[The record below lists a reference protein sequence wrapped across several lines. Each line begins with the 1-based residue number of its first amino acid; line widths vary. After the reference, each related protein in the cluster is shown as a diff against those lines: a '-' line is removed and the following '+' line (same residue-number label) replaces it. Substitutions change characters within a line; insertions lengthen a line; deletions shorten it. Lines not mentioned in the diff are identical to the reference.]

1 MAESAMAGLFQ
12 TPEMYQQARLQQQ
25 QAQAAQ
31 YAQMEPLQ
39 RASYGTYM
47 AGQQLGSG
55 IGQLFGVQDPQ
66 LRMISQRNALA
77 RQIDPNDPNSY
88 MAVAQQA
95 AQGGDPQFAMSLA
108 AAGQTALKDLA
119 SRRASLATAQKT
131 ELAMQQEMELRAA
144 LAKLGP
150 DATSEQIL
158 GVVAQ
163 YGSPDK
169 VLAVLQGSADKTE
182 TRAARVLE
190 QEANRQQQI
199 QLQQERLDAQLEA
212 ARQRGA
218 DQKQLIQMQIDGRR
232 QLADFA
238 AGIKSADKAT
248 KPLPSY
254 LAKGEEEDYGTAT
267 AASNLAS
274 DANNFIGRI
283 KTGEIKFGL
292 KDKASIRARQ
302 VFGSSDPDVIAREDY
317 DKFLKVLTN
326 ESLRLNKGTQTEGDA
341 IRAAKELES
350 SESPEAAAAA
360 MRRLVEINVRRT
372 QNASDE
378 VSRRRK
384 NANFPEPQEKIN
396 VPKFDVQ
403 IIDNEEYNRFVNNPK
418 YPSGTPFIDPKGIRR
433 TKP

>member
-1 MAESAMAGLFQ
+1 
-12 TPEMYQQARLQQQ
+12 
-25 QAQAAQ
+25 
-31 YAQMEPLQ
+31 
-39 RASYGTYM
+39 
-47 AGQQLGSG
+47 
-55 IGQLFGVQDPQ
+55 VQDPQ
-66 LRMISQRNALA
+66 LQRIGQRNALA

-95 AQGGDPQFAMSLA
+95 AQGGDPQFAMSIA
-108 AAGQTALKDLA
+108 AAGQTAMRDLA
-119 SRRASLATAQKT
+119 SRRSSLATAQKA
-131 ELAMQQEMELRAA
+131 ELATQQEIELRAA

-150 DATSEQIL
+150 AATSDEIL
-158 GVVAQ
+158 GVVAK
-163 YGSPDK
+163 YGTPDK
-169 VLAVLQGSADKTE
+169 ILGVLQGSADKAE
-182 TRAARVLE
+182 NRAARAIE
-190 QEANRQQQI
+190 QDLAMQQQV
-199 QLQQERLDAQLEA
+199 QLQKERLEAQIEQ

-218 DQKQLIQMQIDGRR
+218 DQRQLVQMQIDGRNE
-232 QLADFA
+232 LAKFA
-238 AGIKSADKAT
+238 AGLKAAEKTT
-248 KPLPSY
+248 KPLPNY

-283 KTGEIKFGL
+283 KSGEIKFGL

-341 IRAAKELES
+341 VRAAKELES
-350 SESPEAAAAA
+350 SESPEAAASA
-360 MRRLVEINVRRT
+360 MRRLIEINVRRV

-384 NANFPEPQEKIN
+384 NANFPEPEQKIN

-403 IIDNEEYNRFVNNPK
+403 IIDNTEYNKFLNDSK
-418 YPSGTPFIDPKGIRR
+418 YPPGTPFVDPKGIRR

>member
-1 MAESAMAGLFQ
+1 
-12 TPEMYQQARLQQQ
+12 
-25 QAQAAQ
+25 
-31 YAQMEPLQ
+31 
-39 RASYGTYM
+39 M

-88 MAVAQQA
+88 MTVANLA

-119 SRRASLATAQKT
+119 SRRASFATAQKA
-131 ELAMQQEMELRAA
+131 ELATQQEMELRAA
-144 LAKLGP
+144 LSKLGP
-150 DATSEQIL
+150 NATSEQIL

-169 VLAVLQGSADKTE
+169 VLAVLQGSADKAE
-182 TRAARVLE
+182 NRAARVLE
-190 QEANRQQQI
+190 QDLNRQQQI

-218 DQKQLIQMQIDGRR
+218 DQRQLIQMQIEGRR

-238 AGIKSADKAT
+238 AGLKSAEKTT

-341 IRAAKELES
+341 VRAAKELES

-360 MRRLVEINVRRT
+360 MRRLVEINVRRV

-378 VSRRRK
+378 ISRRRT
-384 NANFPEPQEKIN
+384 NANFPAPQEKIN

-403 IIDNEEYNRFVNNPK
+403 ILNNAEYNKFVNDPK
-418 YPSGTPFIDPKGIRR
+418 YPSGTPFVDPKGIRR

>member
-1 MAESAMAGLFQ
+1 MAESIMAGLFQ
-12 TPEMYQQARLQQQ
+12 TPEMYQQLREQ
-25 QAQAAQ
+25 QARQQAMEYAQLTPQQRVMFDAAQ
-31 YAQMEPLQ
+31 
-39 RASYGTYM
+39 
-47 AGQQLGSG
+47 AGQQIGRGL
-55 IGQLFGVQDPQ
+55 GQLFGAEDPQ

-88 MAVAQQA
+88 MAVARLA

-119 SRRASLATAQKT
+119 SRRSSLATAQKA
-131 ELAMQQEMELRAA
+131 ELATQQEVELRGA

-150 DATSEQIL
+150 AATSDQIL

-169 VLAVLQGSADKTE
+169 VLAVLQGSADKAE
-182 TRAARVLE
+182 NRAARVLE
-190 QEANRQQQI
+190 QDLNRQQQI
-199 QLQQERLDAQLEA
+199 QLQKERLEAQIEA

-218 DQKQLIQMQIDGRR
+218 DQRQLAQMQIDGRK

-238 AGIKSADKAT
+238 AGLKAAEKTT

-254 LAKGEEEDYGTAT
+254 LAKPEDEDYSIAT
-267 AASNLAS
+267 AATNLAS

-350 SESPEAAAAA
+350 SESREAAASA
-360 MRRLVEINVRRT
+360 MRRLVEINVRRV
-372 QNASDE
+372 QNASDD
-378 VSRRRK
+378 VLRRRK
-384 NANFPEPQEKIN
+384 NANFPEPEQKID
-396 VPKFDVQ
+396 VPKFDLH
-403 IIDNEEYNRFVNNPK
+403 IINNTEYNKFLNNPK
-418 YPSGTPFIDPKGIRR
+418 YPSGTTFIDPEGIRR

>member
-1 MAESAMAGLFQ
+1 MAESAMGGLFQ
-12 TPEMYQQARLQQQ
+12 TPEMYQQSRLQQQ
-25 QAQAAQ
+25 QEEAAR
-31 YAQMEPLQ
+31 YAQMDPMQ
-39 RASYGTYM
+39 RATYGTYM

-55 IGQLFGVQDPQ
+55 IAQLFGVEDPQ

-88 MAVAQQA
+88 MTVANLA

-119 SRRASLATAQKT
+119 SRRASFATAQKA
-131 ELAMQQEMELRAA
+131 ELATQQEMELRAA
-144 LAKLGP
+144 LSKLGP

-169 VLAVLQGSADKTE
+169 VLAVLQGSADKAE
-182 TRAARVLE
+182 NRAARVLE

-199 QLQQERLDAQLEA
+199 QLQQERLDARLQEA
-212 ARQRGA
+212 LQRGA
-218 DQKQLIQMQIDGRR
+218 DRKEITQMQIDNSNQMQRFM
-232 QLADFA
+232 ASF
-238 AGIKSADKAT
+238 KSADKAT

-283 KTGEIKFGL
+283 KSGEIKFGL

-341 IRAAKELES
+341 VRAAKELES
-350 SESPEAAAAA
+350 SESPQAAAAA
-360 MRRLVEINVRRT
+360 MRRLVEINVRRV

-418 YPSGTPFIDPKGIRR
+418 YPSGTPFVDPKGIRR

>member
-1 MAESAMAGLFQ
+1 MAESAMGGLFQ
-12 TPEMYQQARLQQQ
+12 TPEMYQQDQITRQQEEAAR
-25 QAQAAQ
+25 
-31 YAQMEPLQ
+31 YAQMAPMQ
-39 RASYGTYM
+39 RATYGTYM

-55 IGQLFGVQDPQ
+55 IAQLFGVQDPQ
-66 LRMISQRNALA
+66 LRMISQRNSLA

-88 MAVAQQA
+88 MTVANLA

-119 SRRASLATAQKT
+119 SRRSSLATAQKT

-150 DATSEQIL
+150 GATSEQIL

-169 VLAVLQGSADKTE
+169 VLAVLQGSADKAE
-182 TRAARVLE
+182 NRAARVVE
-190 QEANRQQQI
+190 QDLARQQQI

-218 DQKQLIQMQIDGRR
+218 DQRQLIQMQIDGRNQMQR
-232 QLADFA
+232 FMAEL
-238 AGIKSADKAT
+238 KSADKAT

-341 IRAAKELES
+341 VRAAKELES

-418 YPSGTPFIDPKGIRR
+418 YPSGTPFVDPKGIRR

>member
-1 MAESAMAGLFQ
+1 MAESAIAGLFQ

-25 QAQAAQ
+25 QQEAAN
-31 YAQMEPLQ
+31 YAQLEPLQ
-39 RASYGTYM
+39 RAAYGTYM
-47 AGQQLGSG
+47 AGQQLGAG
-55 IGQLFGVQDPQ
+55 VGQLLGAQDTQ
-66 LRMISQRNALA
+66 LQRISQRNALA

-88 MAVAQQA
+88 MAVAQLA

-119 SRRASLATAQKT
+119 SRRASVATAQKA
-131 ELAMQQEMELRAA
+131 ELATQQEIELRGA

-150 DATSEQIL
+150 AATSDEIL
-158 GVVAQ
+158 GVVARF
-163 YGSPDK
+163 GTPDK
-169 VLAVLQGSADKTE
+169 ILGVLQGSADKAE
-182 TRAARVLE
+182 NRAARVLE
-190 QEANRQQQI
+190 QDLNRQQQI
-199 QLQQERLDAQLEA
+199 QLQKERLEAQIEA

-218 DQKQLIQMQIDGRR
+218 DQRQLAQMQIDGRR

-238 AGIKSADKAT
+238 AGLKASEKTT

-254 LAKGEEEDYGTAT
+254 LAKDEEKDFEIAT
-267 AASNLAS
+267 AATNLSS

-283 KTGEIKFGL
+283 KSGEIKFGL

-341 IRAAKELES
+341 VRAAKELES
-350 SESPEAAAAA
+350 SESPEAAASA
-360 MRRLVEINVRRT
+360 MRRLVEINVRRV
-372 QNASDE
+372 QNASDD
-378 VSRRRK
+378 VLRRRK
-384 NANFPEPQEKIN
+384 NANFPEPEQKID

-403 IIDNEEYNRFVNNPK
+403 IINNKEYNKFLNNPK
-418 YPSGTPFIDPKGIRR
+418 YPSGTTFIDPEGIRR